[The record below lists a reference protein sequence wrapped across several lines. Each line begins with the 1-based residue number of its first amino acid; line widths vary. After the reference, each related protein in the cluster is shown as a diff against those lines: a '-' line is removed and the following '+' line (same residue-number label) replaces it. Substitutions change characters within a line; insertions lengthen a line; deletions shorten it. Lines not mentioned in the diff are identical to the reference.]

1 MNAEEKKRLTLLAE
15 GLILFGLDSDNAL
28 FIIQAF
34 VGKPQKRE
42 KMLFW
47 LADHPC
53 ASREEIWDKVFE
65 IINEREKND
74 LLK

>member
-1 MNAEEKKRLTLLAE
+1 MDAEEKRRLTSLAE
-15 GLILFGLDSDNAL
+15 GLILFGMDGDDAL
-28 FIIQAF
+28 LIIQAF
-34 VGKPQKRE
+34 VGMPQRRE

-53 ASREEIWDKVFE
+53 ASPEEIWNQVLE